1 MKVVYN
7 AGYGGFGI
15 SEEAANWMAE
25 RGHAVAVRLCEYN
38 NADKGDVWY
47 SHGFKC
53 DRHDPLLVE
62 CVETLGTAANDAC
75 ATLKIYTLK
84 HGNRYMIDEYDGL
97 ERVIEPEDIKWNV
110 VDSKSQRGTKRLV
123 PPSVY

>member
-1 MKVVYN
+1 MIKVVYN
-7 AGYGGFGI
+7 ARHGGFGI

-47 SHGFKC
+47 SHGFFAR

-62 CVETLGTAANDAC
+62 CVEALGSAASDDC

-84 HGNRYMIDEYDGL
+84 HGNRYMIDEYDGM
-97 ERVIEPEDIKWNV
+97 ESVMEPEDIKWRCV
-110 VDSKSQRGTKRLV
+110 QQ
-123 PPSVY
+123 